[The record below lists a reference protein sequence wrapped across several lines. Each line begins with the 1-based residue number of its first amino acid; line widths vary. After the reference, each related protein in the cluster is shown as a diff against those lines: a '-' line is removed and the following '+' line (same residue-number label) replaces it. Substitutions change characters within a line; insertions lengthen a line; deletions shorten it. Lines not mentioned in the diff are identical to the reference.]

1 MCKINE
7 EILFLI
13 ADDEDLGCE
22 SLFSPELNREVNKS
36 DHHSV
41 LHVEQPKKLLSGQK
55 KRKSDKSA
63 EKTEPPDKKTDQK
76 ETPKKHQELTK
87 KKLQTV
93 TGKMTVISIVADII
107 NFTSTTINVIQLA
120 HDSNLT

>member
-63 EKTEPPDKKTDQK
+63 EKTEPPDKKKQ
-76 ETPKKHQELTK
+76 TK
-87 KKLQTV
+87 KKLPR
-93 TGKMTVISIVADII
+93 
-107 NFTSTTINVIQLA
+107 TSRSDKKEAAN
-120 HDSNLT
+120 SNR